1 MDWSRDTGGDQ
12 DVCGQ
17 TAQPM
22 PHRDLGVWGGKAV
35 VKLSV
40 AAQLVLALGESEARH
55 LDSSDLDVDH
65 LVIGFLK
72 AADVQAR
79 PEGIAEA
86 DWDQARREIEAL
98 AGHWRRARV
107 NPVQMRRRL
116 RFLVARQKPGSARYS
131 GGRSQR
137 CQQVLD
143 RASELAGGGEIGLV
157 TLLGACLEQKNDAT
171 DQVFQEFATDKAA
184 LVPGEEQLREDEQ
197 PAQRAHVREGVRFEE
212 SRLAKYGRDLTALA
226 KAGKL
231 DPVIGRREEMKDL
244 ARILNQAIRNN
255 AMLVGEAGVGKTAV
269 VEGLAQY
276 AAQPDAHESVRNYHF
291 IEVTLVSLIAGGG
304 SAAGGRL
311 LEVLKAAEDDPD
323 LVLFFDEFHALAA
336 AADLL
341 KPTLAQGKVHCIGA
355 TTIAEY
361 HKHIEGDHALARRFQ
376 RVWIG
381 EPSRDETVQILQ
393 GLRGKLQQRHGLQI
407 TDEAIEATVDFTIR
421 HVADGRLPDK
431 AIILLDQAC
440 AQTRIK
446 TFSPVAG
453 PAPTSLTVEDIAE
466 VVAKQTRLPVNR
478 ILATATN
485 RVTRL
490 NASLEEVEKSLGS
503 RVIGQDLAV
512 ATLARALQRIDTGLE
527 QEGKPFVVMF
537 AGPSGTG
544 KTELAK
550 ALSALMFGDEDRLI
564 TLDMT
569 RFRERH
575 ERAELFG
582 SPPGY
587 VDSDRVPKL
596 VQDIEA
602 QPNSVVLLDEI
613 EKAHPEVMTGLMPV
627 FDEGRLE
634 TAMGRVADFT
644 HAIIALTSNLGTGHK
659 EARLGPDIGEVLPA
673 GEREQRKAKQFE
685 YQIRQ
690 AISRSIRPE
699 LLNRIDATVVFQPLT
714 HGALYRI
721 LDLDL
726 GKLNRRRGLA
736 QRGIEVMLDDAAK
749 DFVIERSHTA
759 EFGARELMRQLD
771 YWVTNPLSD
780 SLSAGTFATGARV
793 MCRRAGDALEFVAAE
808 AGASTAGSLR
818 SGIQSGG

>member
-1 MDWSRDTGGDQ
+1 MLGGCD
-12 DVCGQ
+12 
-17 TAQPM
+17 P
-22 PHRDLGVWGGKAV
+22 RRNIR
-35 VKLSV
+35 LSP
-40 AAQLVLALGESEARH
+40 AAQLVMTVGESEARH
-55 LDSSDLDVDH
+55 LESPDLDVEH
-65 LVIGFLK
+65 LIIGFLK
-72 AADVQAR
+72 AADVQTR
-79 PEGIAEA
+79 PEGVSEA
-86 DWDQARREIEAL
+86 DWEQARREIEAL
-98 AGHWRRARV
+98 ARYWRQARV

-116 RFLVARQKPGSARYS
+116 RFLVSQEKPGSGKYS
-131 GGRSQR
+131 GDLSPR
-137 CQQVLD
+137 CQQALD
-143 RASELAGGGEIGLV
+143 RAAELAEGDEIGLV
-157 TLLGACLEQKNDAT
+157 TLLGACLEQKDDAT
-171 DQVFQEFATDKAA
+171 DRVFKEFATDKAA
-184 LVPGEEQLREDEQ
+184 LLPGEGNRETDEWPPEEGPQ
-197 PAQRAHVREGVRFEE
+197 PEDVRFKE
-212 SRLAKYGRDLTALA
+212 SHLAKYGRDLTALA
-226 KAGKL
+226 RAGKL
-231 DPVIGRREEMKDL
+231 APVIGRREEMKDL

-304 SAAGGRL
+304 SAGSRL
-311 LEVLKAAEDDPD
+311 LEVLKAAEADPD
-323 LVLFFDEFHALAA
+323 LVLFFDEFHALAG

-361 HKHIEGDHALARRFQ
+361 QKHIESDHALARRFQ
-376 RVWIG
+376 RVWIA

-393 GLRGKLQQRHGLQI
+393 GLRSKFQLHHGLEI
-407 TDEAIEATVDFTIR
+407 SDEAIEATVDFTIR
-421 HVADGRLPDK
+421 HVAGGRLPDK
-431 AIILLDQAC
+431 AMILLDQAC
-440 AQTRIK
+440 AQTRIM
-446 TFSPVAG
+446 TFSPAAG
-453 PAPTSLTVEDIAE
+453 TAPTRLTVEAIAE
-466 VVAKQTRLPVNR
+466 VVAKQAKLPVNR
-478 ILATATN
+478 ILMTDKN

-490 NASLEEVEKSLGS
+490 DASLDEVEKSLGS

-550 ALSALMFGDEDRLI
+550 ALSALMFGDEGRLI

-602 QPNSVVLLDEI
+602 QPSSVVLLDEI
-613 EKAHPEVMTGLMPV
+613 EKAHPEVLTGLMPV
-627 FDEGRLE
+627 FYEGRLE

-644 HAIIALTSNLGTGHK
+644 HAIIVLTSNLGTGHE
-659 EARLGPDIGEVLPA
+659 EARLGPDIGAMLPA
-673 GEREQRKAKQFE
+673 GDREQRKARQFE

-699 LLNRIDATVVFQPLT
+699 LLNRIDGTVIFQPLT
-714 HGALYRI
+714 HGTLFRI

-726 GKLNRRRGLA
+726 AKLNRRRGLV
-736 QRGIEVMLDDAAK
+736 QRGIEVTLDDSAK
-749 DFVIERSHTA
+749 DFVLEHSHTD

-780 SLSAGTFATGARV
+780 SLSAGKFSAGDRV
-793 MCRRAGDALEFVAAE
+793 KCRRAGEALEFVAAG
-808 AGASTAGSLR
+808 AGASTADSRRG
-818 SGIQSGG
+818 GVHSGG